1 MESAESTSIKTS
13 TEIQE
18 QVAKQ
23 IMFKVSKLYL
33 KKNTEAVLT
42 RKSYQKN
49 SDQQ

>member
-23 IMFKVSKLYL
+23 IMFKVSKLYF
-33 KKNTEAVLT
+33 KNTKAVLT